1 MASHHGSQ
9 LQYCAAIADWSAMA
23 ALDYVRI
30 EQRVDAAFQWAGLV
44 VRTLAYL
51 AMGALAQEM
60 LPVRAVLVGV
70 LLGDGLGR
78 LVALLADWRHDRR
91 ATAAE
96 LVLLAIAAWWLRPWL
111 DWPEDPALQAVM
123 VVAGFGTVAGE
134 VGPWLRSFLS
144 PIHRG
149 VA

>member
-1 MASHHGSQ
+1 MAV
-9 LQYCAAIADWSAMA
+9 ADP
-23 ALDYVRI
+23 VRL
-30 EQRVDAAFQWAGLV
+30 EQRVDAAFQWAGLL

-51 AMGALAQEM
+51 AMGYLAQEL

-91 ATAAE
+91 ATLAE
-96 LVLLAIAAWWLRPWL
+96 LALLMIAACWLRPWL
-111 DWPEDPALQAVM
+111 DWPAEPPLQAVL
-123 VVAGFGTVAGE
+123 VLAGVGTVAGE
-134 VGPWLRSFLS
+134 IGPWLRDWLA

-149 VA
+149 IA